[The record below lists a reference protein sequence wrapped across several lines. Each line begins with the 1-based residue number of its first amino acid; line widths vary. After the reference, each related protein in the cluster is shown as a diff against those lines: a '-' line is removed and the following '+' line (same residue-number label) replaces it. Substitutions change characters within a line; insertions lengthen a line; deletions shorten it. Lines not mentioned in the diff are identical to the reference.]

1 MHDGGGGHMGGGHMG
16 GGHMGGNA
24 GGHAANPAH
33 HHHGSPGPAPVS
45 PGYLANGEQ
54 TGHSGLVAAAG
65 QRFTPVFVLVG
76 VAVII
81 AIVMLVI

>member
-16 GGHMGGNA
+16 GHMGT
-24 GGHAANPAH
+24 GHAGTPAAHH
-33 HHHGSPGPAPVS
+33 HHHGSPGTDPAN
-45 PGYLANGEQ
+45 PGYLANGPQ
-54 TGHSGLVAAAG
+54 TGRNGLAGAG
-65 QRFTPVFVLVG
+65 QRITPVVVLVG

>member
-16 GGHMGGNA
+16 GHTGGNV
-24 GGHAANPAH
+24 GGHSVNPTH
-33 HHHGSPGPAPVS
+33 HHHRSPGTAPVS
-45 PGYLANGEQ
+45 PGYMANGEQ

-65 QRFTPVFVLVG
+65 QRFTPVLVLVG

>member
-1 MHDGGGGHMGGGHMG
+1 
-16 GGHMGGNA
+16 
-24 GGHAANPAH
+24 
-33 HHHGSPGPAPVS
+33 
-45 PGYLANGEQ
+45 
-54 TGHSGLVAAAG
+54 VAAAG

>member
-16 GGHMGGNA
+16 GHMGGNA
-24 GGHAANPAH
+24 GGHSVNPAH
-33 HHHGSPGPAPVS
+33 HHHGSPGPDPVGL
-45 PGYLANGEQ
+45 GYLANGDQ
-54 TGHSGLVAAAG
+54 ARRNGMVAAAG